1 MVKFSVIFKRK
12 MKMTGNQAERTV
24 VESELA
30 SPVKRDTAPKLS
42 SPSQSQDSAPGQL
55 SQKHQHKLHEAIQR
69 LELVRATVDRERHD
83 LEGEESGRVLD
94 VLHQVIKDLRQ
105 AVESGHDGSV
115 QTIELN
121 SPALSNQ
128 PSPPLWETGANLTEI
143 GLGKEIAAP
152 NSNTLPLENH
162 VSCPTISRSH

>member
-1 MVKFSVIFKRK
+1 
-12 MKMTGNQAERTV
+12 MTGNQAERTA

-42 SPSQSQDSAPGQL
+42 SPSQSQDSVPGQL

-69 LELVRATVDRERHD
+69 LELVRATVDRECHD
-83 LEGEESGRVLD
+83 LEGEKSGRVLD

-105 AVESGHDGSV
+105 AVESKHGWS
-115 QTIELN
+115 ICYLELK
-121 SPALSNQ
+121 PASLSSQ
-128 PSPPLWETGANLTEI
+128 PSPPLWEIGANLTEV
-143 GLGKEIAAP
+143 GLGKEISVT

-162 VSCPTISRSH
+162 VSCSTIPQSCLIYI